1 MSVLWQITSR
11 EAGQADVK
19 HWDAHIDER
28 LCDITPL
35 EQGVCGFRLYS
46 WLQPELTPTVLER
59 RPRRALMTTTVD
71 CTVKARISRG
81 GQPVTFSVPFWATL
95 DDLNYRA
102 KEVLGLNNDPVSWAE
117 KLEGISVCF
126 ATPWGKCL

>member
-11 EAGQADVK
+11 AAGQAAVK
-19 HWDAHIDER
+19 HWDAHVDER

-59 RPRRALMTTTVD
+59 RPRRALMTATVD
-71 CTVKARISRG
+71 RQSQDQRG
-81 GQPVTFSVPFWATL
+81 AT
-95 DDLNYRA
+95 
-102 KEVLGLNNDPVSWAE
+102 SH
-117 KLEGISVCF
+117 F
-126 ATPWGKCL
+126 

>member
-11 EAGQADVK
+11 AAGQADVK

-46 WLQPELTPTVLER
+46 WLQLELTPTILER
-59 RPRRALMTTTVD
+59 RPRRALIAAGAANG
-71 CTVKARISRG
+71 TVKARISG
-81 GQPVTFSVPFWATL
+81 GQPVTFSVPLWATL

-102 KEVLGLNNDPVSWAE
+102 KEVLGLNSDPMSWAD
-117 KLEGISVCF
+117 KLECVSVCW